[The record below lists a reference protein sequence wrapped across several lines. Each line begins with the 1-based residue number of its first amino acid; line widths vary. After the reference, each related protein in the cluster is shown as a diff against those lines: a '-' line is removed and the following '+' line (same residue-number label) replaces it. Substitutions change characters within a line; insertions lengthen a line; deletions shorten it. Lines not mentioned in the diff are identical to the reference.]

1 MQQQA
6 RNWNIGQNIVRY
18 HSQISY
24 GIGLLLAIWLAVAT
38 MIQLDYKQAVNEI
51 EHNNDQLVR
60 AFEAHVRSS
69 FLSVDKQLLLVRAE
83 YERAGITPVIATIL
97 DQTRQSP
104 LLAQVLLLDTE
115 GKIVQSVIPGA
126 PGQSFAFRS
135 YFTSHIE
142 KNQRQTFVSEPIVGL
157 LTKKSA
163 MYFSQRINRSDGQFA
178 GVVAMALDQDYF
190 HQFYRT
196 MNFKPGQFIRLI
208 GRDGIVR
215 LSWDTDDSL
224 VGRNVSASEL
234 FSSQLPAR
242 SCGSFNPV
250 SPLTG
255 VLRYVS
261 YRAMNDYPMVVAAGI
276 DVEPALAEYR
286 ERRDRYL
293 IGAGL
298 ASLLILLLTGWAIH
312 SAAKKR
318 GEDERWKLVVEG
330 IADGIW
336 DWDAATG
343 NRYYSERYRRIVGY
357 DDEVE
362 FAQGWRDWMEQV
374 HPDDLPRVDKARIL
388 SIQNPSAAFNETFR
402 LRCKNGDY
410 RWVRSRAAAICDKS
424 GVIIRVVGTLTD
436 IHVEKQADEM
446 VRQSDRQLRDS
457 EAKYKALI
465 DQAFEAVALIEPDS
479 GQIVE
484 VNQRFSEW
492 FGYRLPDDAPL
503 SREAIVIDGPEGQA
517 AHDAV
522 LFAEGVLA
530 VARRTFRHKNGA
542 LLFMERGAK
551 LITHQSRRLIMVTYR
566 NIAEQL
572 LQEQAIRQDA
582 LIARQIQQAQL
593 RSPQHSEYVACKAE
607 IFSSGDISGDLYHL
621 QWRNDGQLLRGYLV
635 DVAGNGL
642 TTALYTSTITVLL
655 HEVAELDASL
665 PEQVQWLN
673 RQVSGRFAN
682 GAFAAAIAF
691 EIDLQMRELRYV
703 SAGITRFWVQTASV
717 TGKIMTP
724 GLYLG
729 IDPEQE
735 YLLQTLSIG
744 TGDQICFATDGL
756 EKAVAGSEGGLVA
769 TCDQVCG
776 FSDFLSKQSELRDD
790 ATLLCI
796 RVKALPTML
805 LADVW
810 PKMIRLNGFEDY
822 RRLKA
827 EIAKI
832 LAEVTG
838 KPHSLQEVAVNEAI
852 ANALEC
858 RDGKARSHQARI
870 RFNLIGFRLVVRVK
884 TSRIGFAGNALL
896 RRLRAQPNAMFE
908 FGEDAGMGRGI
919 PIMLST
925 TDWMT
930 YNAEGTEL
938 LLAWSIDKDKS
949 ILPGEQ
955 EK

>member
-1 MQQQA
+1 MQQD
-6 RNWNIGQNIVRY
+6 RHSNIRQSIVRY
-18 HSQISY
+18 HSQLGY

-38 MIQLDYKQAVNEI
+38 MIQLDYKQAVEEI

-69 FLSVDKQLLLVRAE
+69 FLAVDQQLLLVRAE
-83 YERAGITPVIATIL
+83 YERAGVTPAVRTIL

-104 LLAQVLLLDTE
+104 LLAQVLLLDAE

-135 YFTSHIE
+135 YFIAHVAE
-142 KNQRQTFVSEPIVGL
+142 NQRKTFISEPIVGL

-163 MYFSQRINRSDGQFA
+163 MYFSQRVNHPDGQFA
-178 GVVAMALDQDYF
+178 GVVVMALDQDYF

-196 MNFKPGQFIRLI
+196 MNFKPGQFVRLI

-215 LSWDTDDSL
+215 LSWDTDDSM
-224 VGRNVSASEL
+224 VGRNVSGNEL
-234 FSSQLPAR
+234 FSQQLPAR
-242 SCGSFNPV
+242 SCGSFMPFSAV
-250 SPLTG
+250 TG

-261 YRAMNDYPMVVAAGI
+261 YRAMSDYPMVVVAGI

-286 ERRDRYL
+286 ERRERYL
-293 IGAGL
+293 LGAGL
-298 ASLLILLLTGWAIH
+298 ASLMILLFMGWAIR

-318 GEDERWKLVVEG
+318 GEDERWKLVVDG
-330 IADGIW
+330 VADGIW

-343 NRYYSERYRRIVGY
+343 KRYYSERYRRIVGY
-357 DDEVE
+357 DEEDE
-362 FAQGWRDWMEQV
+362 FSRHWQDWQQRV
-374 HPDDLPRVDKARIL
+374 HPDDLPRVDKARSL
-388 SIQNPSAAFNETFR
+388 LIQNPAATFNETFR
-402 LRCKNGDY
+402 LLCRNGDF
-410 RWVRSRAAAICDKS
+410 RWVRSRAAAICDQS
-424 GVIIRVVGTLTD
+424 GAIIRVVGTLTD
-436 IHVEKQADEM
+436 IHAEKQADEM
-446 VRQSDRQLRDS
+446 VRQSERQLRES

-492 FGYRLPDDAPL
+492 FGYRLPEDAPL
-503 SREAIVIDGPEGQA
+503 SREAIVVDGPEVQA

-522 LFAEGVLA
+522 LFVAGVLP
-530 VARRTFRHKNGA
+530 VARRTFRHKNGS

-551 LITHQSRRLIMVTYR
+551 LITHQSKTLIMVTYR

-572 LQEQAIRQDA
+572 QQEQARLQDA
-582 LIARQIQQAQL
+582 AIARQIQQAQL
-593 RSPQHSEYVACKAE
+593 RSPQDSEYVAFKSA
-607 IFSSGDISGDLYHL
+607 IYSSGEISGDLYHL
-621 QWRNDGQLLRGYLV
+621 EWRNEGQLLRGYLV
-635 DVAGNGL
+635 DVTGNGL
-642 TTALYTSTITVLL
+642 TTALYTSTITVLM

-673 RQVSGRFAN
+673 RQISGRFAS

-691 EIDLQMRELRYV
+691 ELDLQMREIRYV
-703 SAGITRFWVQTASV
+703 GAGITRFWIQ
-717 TGKIMTP
+717 TGKVNGKILTP

-729 IDPEQE
+729 IDPEQV
-735 YLLQTLSIG
+735 YLMQSLPISA
-744 TGDQICFATDGL
+744 GDQICFATDGL
-756 EKAVAGSEGGLVA
+756 EKAVAGTAAGTFA

-776 FSDFLSKQSELRDD
+776 FSEVLAKLSNLFDD

-796 RVKALPTML
+796 RVKGLPAML

-810 PKMIRLNGFEDY
+810 PKTLRLNGFEDY
-822 RRLKA
+822 RRLKL
-827 EIAKI
+827 EIANV

-838 KPHSLQEVAVNEAI
+838 KTHSIQEVAVNEAI

-858 RDGKARSHQARI
+858 RDGKARSHQARV
-870 RFNLIGFRLVVRVK
+870 RFNLFGNRLVVRVK

-896 RRLRAQPNAMFE
+896 RRLKAHPETMFE

-925 TDWMT
+925 TDRML
-930 YNAEGTEL
+930 YNSEGTEL
-938 LLAWSIDKDKS
+938 LLVWKIRKS
-949 ILPGEQ
+949 VLPGEK
-955 EK
+955 ER